1 MNRLPLL
8 VLAAMLATGGARAQD
23 TAIAHPLTLGDAARL
38 AARRNSQAEQARDR
52 ADAATARITQRR
64 SELLPQLSASAVESG
79 ATFNTAALFPPPFTF
94 PGIDPNGEV
103 VGPLNS
109 LDMRGRVA
117 LSLVDIAA
125 YKRVSG
131 ATAEAGAS
139 AADAANIGDLA
150 GELAARAYIR
160 LQRAEALVTARLAD
174 SLLADSLLGI
184 ARDQLKSGVGV
195 AIDVTR
201 AKVQASTVRA
211 QLIFQRADRDRSRL
225 DLLRVLNLPTNTRLA
240 LADSLDRL
248 PAPAELPSESA
259 AVNIAMNSRAD
270 LRAAMMQLQAS
281 QTAVSAVKAERLP
294 SLGVG
299 ASYGVIGKN
308 GASYLPT
315 YTWGVALQVPIFD
328 GLRREA
334 RIEENTAAVRE
345 ATSKEHALVLQTSI
359 EVRGALDDLAAARE
373 QMAAAEERLELS
385 QLEVTQARE
394 RFVAGI
400 AGNLDVIQASSNLN
414 TARSQLVEALAAYQ
428 AARVQLAR
436 AEGTVTALP

>member
-1 MNRLPLL
+1 
-8 VLAAMLATGGARAQD
+8 
-23 TAIAHPLTLGDAARL
+23 
-38 AARRNSQAEQARDR
+38 
-52 ADAATARITQRR
+52 
-64 SELLPQLSASAVESG
+64 
-79 ATFNTAALFPPPFTF
+79 
-94 PGIDPNGEV
+94 
-103 VGPLNS
+103 
-109 LDMRGRVA
+109 
-117 LSLVDIAA
+117 
-125 YKRVSG
+125 
-131 ATAEAGAS
+131 
-139 AADAANIGDLA
+139 
-150 GELAARAYIR
+150 
-160 LQRAEALVTARLAD
+160 VTARLAD

>member
-1 MNRLPLL
+1 MRS
-8 VLAAMLATGGARAQD
+8 TCARAS
-23 TAIAHPLTLGDAARL
+23 
-38 AARRNSQAEQARDR
+38 NSR
-52 ADAATARITQRR
+52 
-64 SELLPQLSASAVESG
+64 
-79 ATFNTAALFPPPFTF
+79 
-94 PGIDPNGEV
+94 V
-103 VGPLNS
+103 V
-109 LDMRGRVA
+109 DV
-117 LSLVDIAA
+117 AA

-139 AADAANIGDLA
+139 AADAVNIGDAA
-150 GELAARAYIR
+150 GELAARAYVR
-160 LQRAEALVTARLAD
+160 LQRAEALVGARVAD
-174 SLLADSLLGI
+174 SLLADSLLSI
-184 ARDQLKSGVGV
+184 ARDQLSSGVGV

-225 DLLRVLNLPTNTRLA
+225 DLLRVLNLPLSTHLE

-259 AVNIAMNSRAD
+259 AVNTAMMSRAD
-270 LRAAMMQLQAS
+270 LRAAMLQIEAS

-299 ASYGVIGKN
+299 ASYGAIGKN

-315 YTWGVALQVPIFD
+315 YTWGVQLQVPIFD

-334 RIEENTAAVRE
+334 RIEENKAAVRE
-345 ATSKEHALVLQTSI
+345 ATSKQRALVLQASI
-359 EVRGALDDLAAARE
+359 EVRGGLDDLAAARE
-373 QMAAAEERLELS
+373 QMAAAQERLDLS
-385 QLEVTQARE
+385 TLEVTQARE
-394 RFVAGI
+394 RFVAGVS
-400 AGNLDVIQASSNLN
+400 GNLDVIQASSNLN
-414 TARSQLVEALAAYQ
+414 TARSQLIEALAAYQ

>member
-1 MNRLPLL
+1 MTRFPIFA
-8 VLAAMLATGGARAQD
+8 LAAMLAAGSAHAQD

>member
-1 MNRLPLL
+1 M
-8 VLAAMLATGGARAQD
+8 LAAGSAHAQD

-139 AADAANIGDLA
+139 AADAVNIGDAA
-150 GELAARAYIR
+150 GELAARAYVR
-160 LQRAEALVTARLAD
+160 LQRAEALVGARVAD
-174 SLLADSLLGI
+174 SLLADSLLSI
-184 ARDQLKSGVGV
+184 ARDQLSSGVGV

>member
-1 MNRLPLL
+1 MTRLALL
-8 VLAAMLATGGARAQD
+8 ALAAAMAAGGAHAQD
-23 TAIAHPLTLGDAARL
+23 SAIAHPLTLGDAARL
-38 AARRNSQAEQARDR
+38 AARRNAQAEQARDR
-52 ADAATARITQRR
+52 ADAATARITQRK
-64 SELLPQLSASAVESG
+64 SDLLPQLSASALESG

-94 PGIDPNGEV
+94 PGIDPNGQV
-103 VGPLNS
+103 VGPLNA
-109 LDMRGRVA
+109 LDMRARLE
-117 LSLVDIAA
+117 LSVVDVAA

-139 AADAANIGDLA
+139 AADAVNIGDAA
-150 GELAARAYIR
+150 GELAARAYVR
-160 LQRAEALVTARLAD
+160 LQRAEALVGARVAD
-174 SLLADSLLGI
+174 SLLADSLLSI
-184 ARDQLKSGVGV
+184 ARDQLSSGVGV

-225 DLLRVLNLPTNTRLA
+225 DLLRVLNLPLSTHLE

-259 AVNIAMNSRAD
+259 AVNTAMMSRAD
-270 LRAAMMQLQAS
+270 LRAAMLQIEAS

-299 ASYGVIGKN
+299 ASYGAIGKN

-315 YTWGVALQVPIFD
+315 YTWGVQLQVPIFD

-334 RIEENTAAVRE
+334 RIEENKAAVRE
-345 ATSKEHALVLQTSI
+345 ATSKQRALVLQASI
-359 EVRGALDDLAAARE
+359 EVRGGLDDLAAARE
-373 QMAAAEERLELS
+373 QMAAAQERLDLS
-385 QLEVTQARE
+385 TLEVTQARE
-394 RFVAGI
+394 RFVAG
-400 AGNLDVIQASSNLN
+400 ASGNLDVIQASSNLN
-414 TARSQLVEALAAYQ
+414 TARSQLIEALAAYQ

>member
-1 MNRLPLL
+1 MTRFPIFA
-8 VLAAMLATGGARAQD
+8 LAAMLAAGSAHAQD

-174 SLLADSLLGI
+174 SLLADSLLSI

-225 DLLRVLNLPTNTRLA
+225 DLLRVLNFPTNTRLV

-248 PAPAELPSESA
+248 PVPAELPSESA

>member
-1 MNRLPLL
+1 MTRLPLL
-8 VLAAMLATGGARAQD
+8 ALAAVLAAGSARAQD

-38 AARRNSQAEQARDR
+38 AARRNAQAEQARDR

-64 SELLPQLSASAVESG
+64 SDLLPQLSASAVESG

-109 LDMRGRVA
+109 LDVRARVA

-150 GELAARAYIR
+150 GELAARAYVR
-160 LQRAEALVTARLAD
+160 LQRAEALVTARVAD
-174 SLLADSLLGI
+174 SLLADSLLSI
-184 ARDQLKSGVGV
+184 AGDQLKSGVGV

-201 AKVQASTVRA
+201 AKVQLSTVRA
-211 QLIFQRADRDRSRL
+211 QLIFQRAERDHSRL
-225 DLLRVLNLPTNTRLA
+225 DLLRVLNLPLTTRLA

-248 PAPAELPSESA
+248 PVPAELPSESA

-281 QTAVSAVKAERLP
+281 ETAVSAVKAERLP

-299 ASYGVIGKN
+299 ASYGAIGKN

-334 RIEENTAAVRE
+334 RIEENKAAVNE
-345 ATSKEHALVLQTSI
+345 ATSKQRALVLQASI
-359 EVRGALDDLAAARE
+359 EVRGGLDDLAAARE

-400 AGNLDVIQASSNLN
+400 SGNLDVIQASSNLN

-428 AARVQLAR
+428 TARVQLAR

>member
-1 MNRLPLL
+1 MTRLALL
-8 VLAAMLATGGARAQD
+8 ALAAVMAAGGAHAQD
-23 TAIAHPLTLGDAARL
+23 SAIAHPLTLGDAARL
-38 AARRNSQAEQARDR
+38 AARRNAQAEQARDR
-52 ADAATARITQRR
+52 ADAATARITQRK
-64 SELLPQLSASAVESG
+64 SDLLPQLSASALESG

-94 PGIDPNGEV
+94 PGIDPNGQV
-103 VGPLNS
+103 VGPLNA
-109 LDMRGRVA
+109 LDMRARLE
-117 LSLVDIAA
+117 LSVVDVAA

-139 AADAANIGDLA
+139 AADAVNIGDAA
-150 GELAARAYIR
+150 GELAARAYVR
-160 LQRAEALVTARLAD
+160 LQRAEALVGARVAD
-174 SLLADSLLGI
+174 SLLADSLLSI
-184 ARDQLKSGVGV
+184 ARDQLSSGVGV

-225 DLLRVLNLPTNTRLA
+225 DLLRVLNLPLSTHLE

-259 AVNIAMNSRAD
+259 AVNTAMMSRAD
-270 LRAAMMQLQAS
+270 LRAAMLQIEAS

-299 ASYGVIGKN
+299 ASYGAIGKN

-315 YTWGVALQVPIFD
+315 YTWGVQLQVPIFD

-334 RIEENTAAVRE
+334 RIEENKAAVRE
-345 ATSKEHALVLQTSI
+345 ATSKQRALVLQASI
-359 EVRGALDDLAAARE
+359 EVRGGLDDLAAARE
-373 QMAAAEERLELS
+373 QMAAAQERLDLS
-385 QLEVTQARE
+385 TLEVTQARE
-394 RFVAGI
+394 RFVAG
-400 AGNLDVIQASSNLN
+400 ASGNLDVIQASSNLN
-414 TARSQLVEALAAYQ
+414 TARSQLIEALAAYQ

>member
-1 MNRLPLL
+1 
-8 VLAAMLATGGARAQD
+8 
-23 TAIAHPLTLGDAARL
+23 
-38 AARRNSQAEQARDR
+38 
-52 ADAATARITQRR
+52 
-64 SELLPQLSASAVESG
+64 
-79 ATFNTAALFPPPFTF
+79 
-94 PGIDPNGEV
+94 
-103 VGPLNS
+103 
-109 LDMRGRVA
+109 
-117 LSLVDIAA
+117 
-125 YKRVSG
+125 
-131 ATAEAGAS
+131 
-139 AADAANIGDLA
+139 
-150 GELAARAYIR
+150 
-160 LQRAEALVTARLAD
+160 
-174 SLLADSLLGI
+174 
-184 ARDQLKSGVGV
+184 VGV

-225 DLLRVLNLPTNTRLA
+225 DLLRVLNFPTNTRLV

-248 PAPAELPSESA
+248 PVPAELPSESA

-270 LRAAMMQLQAS
+270 LRAAMLQIQAS

-299 ASYGVIGKN
+299 ASYGAIGKN

-345 ATSKEHALVLQTSI
+345 ATSKERALVLQTSI
-359 EVRGALDDLAAARE
+359 EVRGGLDDLAAARE

-400 AGNLDVIQASSNLN
+400 SGNLDVIQASSNLN